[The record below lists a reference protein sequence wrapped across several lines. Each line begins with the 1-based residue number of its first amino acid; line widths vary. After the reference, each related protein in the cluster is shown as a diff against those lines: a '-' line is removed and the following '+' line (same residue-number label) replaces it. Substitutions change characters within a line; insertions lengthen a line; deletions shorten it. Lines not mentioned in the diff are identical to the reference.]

1 MKIQFLGAAG
11 EVTGSKYLLEM
22 DLAQRSRR
30 VIVDYGMFQGVVRRW
45 KKIKVRITYLGIR
58 SGLRHID
65 PCPHRPQRPIA

>member
-30 VIVDYGMFQGVVRRW
+30 VIVDYGMFQGGREALEKNQGALPIWHPRW
-45 KKIKVRITYLGIR
+45 
-58 SGLRHID
+58 
-65 PCPHRPQRPIA
+65 IASY

>member
-30 VIVDYGMFQGVVRRW
+30 IIVDYGMFQGGRGRW
-45 KKIKVRITYLGIR
+45 KKIKVHCLSWHPRW
-58 SGLRHID
+58 
-65 PCPHRPQRPIA
+65 IASY